1 MKIHT
6 HDEMLDHIIG
16 EKGTPRRDAF
26 DAETEAFLTGEAIK
40 AARLA
45 KQMTQEELGELLG
58 VKRAQVSRI
67 ESGRNLTLSTISR
80 VFKALGVSASLEVG
94 GVGKVTLA

>member
-1 MKIHT
+1 
-6 HDEMLDHIIG
+6 MLNHMIG

-26 DAETEAFLTGEAIK
+26 EARTEAFLAGEAIK
-40 AARLA
+40 AARQA
-45 KQMTQEELGELLG
+45 KQLTQAELGERLG

-67 ESGRNLTLSTISR
+67 ENGYNLTLSTISR
-80 VFKALGVSASLEVG
+80 VFRALGVSASLEVS